1 MKLVLLNLG
10 KRGASL
16 HLSLGLLRAAA
27 DMHDLDVRLVLS
39 SQNELPNAFDPFAA
53 KVETIG
59 TFSRQAPIGAILNF
73 WAARRKLLAYLR
85 RERPDVVLTV
95 MPHVWTPLLIAPI
108 RALGIRYATII
119 HDAAPHPGDPAARLT
134 RWLRSEAFTADL
146 TITLSRSV
154 ADALVAAGAA
164 GDRVLAL
171 FHPDMEVLPRSG
183 KRQRPPRSG
192 PLALLFLGR
201 IHAYKGVDT
210 LLEAMLS
217 LGTSDPVAR
226 LTIAGQGDAKPLASL
241 VAATGTRLIDRW
253 LSETEITELLD
264 THDAIVLPYREASQ
278 SGVAALAFAA
288 GLPVIA
294 FPVGGIVEQVT
305 DGETGVLAPG
315 QDVHALAT
323 AIERLARDPELLE
336 GIRERLIATAES
348 RSMRTLLRRIVDR
361 LSG

>member
-16 HLSLGLLRAAA
+16 HLSLGLLRASA

-134 RWLRSEAFTADL
+134 RSAE
-146 TITLSRSV
+146 
-154 ADALVAAGAA
+154 
-164 GDRVLAL
+164 
-171 FHPDMEVLPRSG
+171 HPS
-183 KRQRPPRSG
+183 
-192 PLALLFLGR
+192 
-201 IHAYKGVDT
+201 
-210 LLEAMLS
+210 
-217 LGTSDPVAR
+217 
-226 LTIAGQGDAKPLASL
+226 
-241 VAATGTRLIDRW
+241 
-253 LSETEITELLD
+253 
-264 THDAIVLPYREASQ
+264 
-278 SGVAALAFAA
+278 
-288 GLPVIA
+288 
-294 FPVGGIVEQVT
+294 
-305 DGETGVLAPG
+305 
-315 QDVHALAT
+315 
-323 AIERLARDPELLE
+323 
-336 GIRERLIATAES
+336 
-348 RSMRTLLRRIVDR
+348 
-361 LSG
+361 

>member
-27 DMHDLDVRLVLS
+27 DIPDLDARLVLS
-39 SQNELPNAFDPFAA
+39 SHNELPSAFEPFAA
-53 KVETIG
+53 KVETIE
-59 TFSRQAPIGAILNF
+59 TFSRQAPIGVVLNF
-73 WAARRKLLAYLR
+73 WAARGKLLAYLR

-95 MPHVWTPLLIAPI
+95 MPHVWTPLLVAAI

-119 HDAAPHPGDPAARLT
+119 HDAVPHPGDPAARLT
-134 RWLRSEAFTADL
+134 RWLRSEAFSADL
-146 TITLSRSV
+146 TVTLSRSV
-154 ADALVAAGAA
+154 ADTLVAAGVSR
-164 GDRVLAL
+164 DQILAL

-183 KRQRPPRSG
+183 IRRRRPRSA

-210 LLEAMLS
+210 LLEAMLA

-226 LTIAGQGDAKPLASL
+226 LTIAGQGDTKSLAPL
-241 VAATGTRLIDRW
+241 VAATGTRLINKW
-253 LSETEITELLD
+253 LSETEIGELLD

-288 GLPVIA
+288 GMPVVA

-315 QDVHALAT
+315 QDAHALAA
-323 AIERLARDPELLE
+323 AIGRLAREPGLLE
-336 GIRERLIATAES
+336 GIRARLSATAES
-348 RSMRTLLRRIVDR
+348 RSMHSLLRRIVDR
-361 LSG
+361 LAG